1 MQFSYV
7 CRKLFSSFYIFCIFL
22 NFPIIKPFRLIIA
35 NMYTITEHT
44 YSYMGIR
51 EAQNILK
58 YPKFW
63 ATHCDCSWAIQFPY
77 EPYIRSVDAIISLLV
92 NNHSCLIY
100 LGPRYFNLAN
110 VRTYLVHIYCVTCAS
125 EKKNVHYF
133 WNYMIARTYVRVK
146 HMENS

>member
-1 MQFSYV
+1 MSV
-7 CRKLFSSFYIFCIFL
+7 YIFCIFL
-22 NFPIIKPFRLIIA
+22 KVSIIKYLGLLRGKL
-35 NMYTITEHT
+35 YTITEHT
-44 YSYMGIR
+44 CSYIGIR
-51 EAQNILK
+51 KTQNILK

-63 ATHCDCSWAIQFPY
+63 ATHCDCSWAIRFPY

-110 VRTYLVHIYCVTCAS
+110 VRTYLVHISCVTCAS

-133 WNYMIARTYVRVK
+133 WNYMIARTYVCVK